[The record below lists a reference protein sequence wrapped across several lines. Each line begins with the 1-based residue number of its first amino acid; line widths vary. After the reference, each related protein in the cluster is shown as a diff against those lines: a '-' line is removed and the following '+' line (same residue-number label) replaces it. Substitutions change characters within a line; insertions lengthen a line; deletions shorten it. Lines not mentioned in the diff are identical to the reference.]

1 MVRESWENISQLFL
15 TLTEV
20 SVMLTVKRNVKVMMI
35 LTEASRNHMH
45 EEFSGLRKRY
55 ELELEQ
61 LNFQAKKLLQEA
73 QRKGREALDI
83 VERRLDQER
92 QAREERISKIS
103 FQIDQLMTL
112 PLGSE
117 IHYATVESDV
127 EVKVGDDWGKV
138 MTGTEIVL
146 LDGVVKEIRERKT
159 EA

>member
-1 MVRESWENISQLFL
+1 
-15 TLTEV
+15 
-20 SVMLTVKRNVKVMMI
+20 MLIVKRKVKVMMVI
-35 LTEASRNHMH
+35 TEASRCKMRD
-45 EEFSGLRKRY
+45 EFVSMRKRY

-83 VERRLDQER
+83 VQRRLAKER
-92 QAREERISKIS
+92 QVREEKLSQIS
-103 FQIDQLMTL
+103 FQLEQLENL

-117 IHYATVESDV
+117 IHYTTVESDV

-146 LDGVVKEIRERKT
+146 KDGIVKEIRERSLD
-159 EA
+159 